1 MAPRPAHYAY
11 SDVRTHTTEDGR
23 TVQLKDD
30 SVDVGSL
37 APGVLDRVVEAA
49 RPAYAKRQN
58 LENLVVTSAHDG
70 THSEGSL
77 HDDGLA
83 VDLRV
88 WGFSDAQ
95 ARRVTTAIQEQ
106 LGRKWDVVYESTH
119 IHIEYDPD

>member
-1 MAPRPAHYAY
+1 
-11 SDVRTHTTEDGR
+11 VRTHTTEDGR

-37 APGVLDRVVEAA
+37 APGVLEQVIEAA
-49 RPAYAKRQN
+49 RSAYVKRDN
-58 LENLVVTSAHDG
+58 AENLVVTSAHDG
-70 THSEGSL
+70 THSDGSL

-95 ARRVTTAIQEQ
+95 ARRVTTGIQAQ
-106 LGRKWDVVYESTH
+106 LGEHWDVVYEGDH
-119 IHIEYDPD
+119 IHVEFDPPK